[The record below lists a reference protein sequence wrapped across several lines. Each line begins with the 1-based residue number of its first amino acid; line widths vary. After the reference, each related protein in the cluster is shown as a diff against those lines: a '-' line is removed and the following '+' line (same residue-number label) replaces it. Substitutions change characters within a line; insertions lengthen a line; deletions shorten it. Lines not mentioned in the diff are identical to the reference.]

1 MIALPKDVKM
11 IINRLSERGHEAFA
25 VGGCV
30 RDSLLGIL
38 PKDYDITTSA
48 RPDEIIAA
56 FPELSY
62 FDAGI
67 KHGTVSLIVNGN
79 VYEVTTYRV
88 DGDYLDHRH
97 PDNVVFVS
105 SITDDLA
112 RRDLTINAMAYSD
125 AQGLCDPFGGADDLK
140 TGIVRAVGDP
150 RKRFDE
156 DALRILRALRFASVY
171 GFSIDE
177 DTSAAIHELS
187 YLIKGVAFER
197 VKAELDRLLCG
208 KNVGHILREYHDVIE
223 RVIPEISVTVG
234 YDQGTR
240 YHEFDLW
247 EHIVRTVENVP
258 PNVTLRYTMLLHD
271 LGKPSSRTIDRR
283 GQCHYKGHASA
294 SVPIAR
300 QITARLKFDKKTAD
314 DIVCLVGA
322 HMDAPPTDRPSARRM
337 IKKYGVSR
345 TEMLLHV
352 MRADNLSKKS
362 DGENDPRI
370 PETAAARVLVESVVH
385 DGDACTLSA
394 LAVGGNDLIALGA
407 SRGRAIGE
415 MLETLL
421 DMVIDGKL
429 ENRRD
434 DLLDFAKKIV
444 NNEKNCK

>member
-11 IINRLSERGHEAFA
+11 IIDRLAECGYEAYA

-38 PKDYDITTSA
+38 PKDYDVTTSA
-48 RPDEIIAA
+48 PPDEIIAA

-67 KHGTVSLIVNGN
+67 KHGTVSLIVDST

-97 PDNVVFVS
+97 PDSVVFVN
-105 SITDDLA
+105 SIADDLA
-112 RRDLTINAMAYSD
+112 RRDLTINAMAYNDES
-125 AQGLCDPFGGADDLK
+125 GLCDPFGGADDLK
-140 TGIVRAVGDP
+140 SGIVRAVGDP

-171 GFSIDE
+171 GFSIDK
-177 DTSAAIHELS
+177 DTSTAIHELS
-187 YLIKGVAFER
+187 YLIKDVTSER

-208 KNVGHILREYHDVIE
+208 KNVGYILREYQDVIE
-223 RVIPEISVTVG
+223 RVIPEITVTVG
-234 YDQGTR
+234 YDQGTK

-258 PNVTLRYTMLLHD
+258 LDLTLRYTMLFHD
-271 LGKPSSRTIDRR
+271 LGKPSSRTVDRR
-283 GQCHYKGHASA
+283 GQCHYKGHAAA
-294 SVPIAR
+294 SVPITR
-300 QITARLKFDKKTAD
+300 DITARLKFDKKTAD

-322 HMDAPPTDRPSARRM
+322 HMDDPPTDRPSARRM
-337 IKKYGVSR
+337 IKKYGVPR
-345 TEMLLHV
+345 ALMLLHV
-352 MRADNLSKKS
+352 MRADNLSKRQ

-370 PETAAARVLVESVVH
+370 PEIAAAKVLVESVVH

-394 LAVGGNDLIALGA
+394 LAVGGDDLIAIGV
-407 SRGRAIGE
+407 SRGREIGE

-421 DMVIDGKL
+421 DLVIDGKI